1 MFCGFVYFRGWTIS
15 PKVRNP
21 GVFYLAWRKGNNE
34 ENTTSWIWGNG
45 QAMMVRPLVSPTAW
59 EPDGAG
65 VILLWTKWI
74 CRRAEVAS
82 TYTICAQPMASW
94 DPQTRKAYEKS
105 HLKNWIDTKSALQS
119 CQRQR
124 SWNAFHCFVETI
136 FKRNNFH
143 FQFHQSSIWG
153 QCESLWCPGCS
164 DVCWQQFDL
173 PSSTC
178 HYYMTTIIYIYMSL
192 SFEFDSCIEVEERL
206 CGWNLQAFTFAY
218 LHRIDANRDVCVWI
232 SESYRHSGR
241 WI

>member
-178 HYYMTTIIYIYMSL
+178 HYYMTTIIYIYICL
-192 SFEFDSCIEVEERL
+192 YHL
-206 CGWNLQAFTFAY
+206 NLILA
-218 LHRIDANRDVCVWI
+218 
-232 SESYRHSGR
+232 
-241 WI
+241 